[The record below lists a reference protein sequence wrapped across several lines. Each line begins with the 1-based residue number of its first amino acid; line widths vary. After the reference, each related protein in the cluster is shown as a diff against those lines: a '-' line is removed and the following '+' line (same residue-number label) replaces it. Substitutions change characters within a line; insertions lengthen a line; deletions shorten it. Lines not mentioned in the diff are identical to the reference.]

1 MAAADADD
9 DAMTTG
15 KGNLDALG
23 EAGGV
28 VLKRGGGGGRSPEG
42 ARECA
47 GVRVCKGES
56 EIREGD
62 VEGYMLVLLHP
73 QPPHV

>member
-9 DAMTTG
+9 DVMTTG

-23 EAGGV
+23 DAGGV
-28 VLKRGGGGGRSPEG
+28 LQKRGGGGRRSPEG

-47 GVRVCKGES
+47 GMQVCKGES
-56 EIREGD
+56 EIKEGD
-62 VEGYMLVLLHP
+62 VEG
-73 QPPHV
+73 